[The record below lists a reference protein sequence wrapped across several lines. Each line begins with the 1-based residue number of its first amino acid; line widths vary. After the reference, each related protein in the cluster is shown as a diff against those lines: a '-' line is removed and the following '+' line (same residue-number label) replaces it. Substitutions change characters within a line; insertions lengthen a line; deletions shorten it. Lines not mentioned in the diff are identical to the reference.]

1 MTLLCLWMWGI
12 FFGGFQCP
20 PVDGCSAASCAFG
33 ALEDGDEYTSFYS
46 IIWNLKH
53 CIFFFS
59 YKLFTIFYFLLGK
72 MGLFESW

>member
-20 PVDGCSAASCAFG
+20 PVDGCSTASCAFG

-53 CIFFFS
+53 CIFFFFIQTV
-59 YKLFTIFYFLLGK
+59 YYFLFFVRK
-72 MGLFESW
+72 NGLI